1 MVIWGLEKHCKT
13 SFALIKLSWKCGGSK
28 CCCYWRFL
36 LLQLAQEW
44 SWRMWV
50 KWNMKRL
57 EVRKV
62 AVNLTRTN
70 WNSISFHE
78 GLIQHTLTIC
88 RKKVMVV
95 NGNANQYKGVWE
107 KYIRVVLHLSSTTPT
122 TPQSSQILYNATKG
136 NLQTTQDTKPLFS
149 SNVSRKL
156 KRLTSKLLKP

>member
-1 MVIWGLEKHCKT
+1 
-13 SFALIKLSWKCGGSK
+13 
-28 CCCYWRFL
+28 
-36 LLQLAQEW
+36 
-44 SWRMWV
+44 
-50 KWNMKRL
+50 
-57 EVRKV
+57 
-62 AVNLTRTN
+62 
-70 WNSISFHE
+70 
-78 GLIQHTLTIC
+78 
-88 RKKVMVV
+88 MVV